1 MLDNNKKRHR
11 FTTTKTAPFH
21 RTNSRHSLAS
31 TPNGFND
38 PNTADVILRLYIDQS
53 SPPLTSSS
61 PSSEKNDTVDQSPEY
76 QIYLHSTAL
85 NRSKYFGALLSDR
98 YLEAVPWSEDDEKRV
113 ISLIPLLKEDE
124 KCELLGRVV
133 SAKDDVSEEML
144 HGLISSAVQSHPN
157 MAFAKAFVAKLLRDF
172 SCRVSARRVL
182 EDSFVTSLKVVKE
195 SLEEYSSPDFRGDH
209 NETEAIQRLN
219 LHTAM
224 TNGRH
229 LLWLIER
236 MIELR
241 VADMAVKEWSEQ
253 GAFTADLQ
261 RAFRDDA
268 WRNIVPGLPAVVLRC
283 TCRLANA
290 VAAGV
295 ILVPRQV
302 RMKLVKDWLPVLIV
316 CKDNVT
322 PMLTNHKPLY
332 LELEETFL
340 KIIST
345 LAMSEAQELLP
356 ANAPPSPDYVPGPE
370 HPPSPDY
377 VPRLEHPP
385 SPDYVPGLEYP
396 EYLVPFDDEARS
408 WSIPTVDPYEEAA
421 HESEY
426 KEHLKLILELLK
438 KEGLY
443 AEFSKCEF
451 WIPKVQFLGHV
462 IDSKGIH
469 VDPAKIESI
478 KDWAS
483 PSAPILALPERAENF
498 IIYCDASHK
507 GLGVVLMKNKKVIAY
522 ASRQLKIHK
531 KNYTTRDL
539 ELGEVVFALK
549 IWSHYLYG
557 TKCTVFTD
565 HKILQHILDQKELN
579 MRQRRW
585 LELISDYDCKI
596 LYHPG
601 KANVVAD
608 ALSRKERIKPL
619 RVRALVMTIGLDLPK
634 KILEAQ
640 TEARKP

>member
-21 RTNSRHSLAS
+21 RTNSRHSLS
-31 TPNGFND
+31 SIPNGFND

-85 NRSKYFGALLSDR
+85 NRSKYFGALLSDRWKKSDLDDDDDDDRHYCKINFGVMTSSSMNDYVTVLEMLYYDECEILNAIENVSIALEILPIALELLFEECVSVCVR

-295 ILVPRQV
+295 ILVPRQGKIGYYLNIRSLNLDRIENDWKEADSYRCSSSCFHIADPLFPYPV

-345 LAMSEAQELLP
+345 LAMSEAQELLQQCLSFSTRNVEDCP
-356 ANAPPSPDYVPGPE
+356 HLVSAFTTWFRRAN
-370 HPPSPDY
+370 
-377 VPRLEHPP
+377 
-385 SPDYVPGLEYP
+385 
-396 EYLVPFDDEARS
+396 
-408 WSIPTVDPYEEAA
+408 
-421 HESEY
+421 
-426 KEHLKLILELLK
+426 
-438 KEGLY
+438 
-443 AEFSKCEF
+443 
-451 WIPKVQFLGHV
+451 
-462 IDSKGIH
+462 
-469 VDPAKIESI
+469 
-478 KDWAS
+478 
-483 PSAPILALPERAENF
+483 
-498 IIYCDASHK
+498 
-507 GLGVVLMKNKKVIAY
+507 
-522 ASRQLKIHK
+522 RQLP
-531 KNYTTRDL
+531 
-539 ELGEVVFALK
+539 V
-549 IWSHYLYG
+549 
-557 TKCTVFTD
+557 
-565 HKILQHILDQKELN
+565 DQ
-579 MRQRRW
+579 QQ
-585 LELISDYDCKI
+585 
-596 LYHPG
+596 
-601 KANVVAD
+601 
-608 ALSRKERIKPL
+608 LS
-619 RVRALVMTIGLDLPK
+619 
-634 KILEAQ
+634 
-640 TEARKP
+640 